1 MIKRK
6 SEMTENL
13 VENMRGGEGATKMK
27 PIFTR
32 EEIMGKCR
40 LFNIITLDPG
50 CSIGTHTHDQE
61 EEIYY
66 ILSGT
71 GTVNDNG
78 QLVKVE
84 PGDAVKTGNGEFHSI
99 KNDGDV
105 PLVFMA
111 VILLFQ

>member
-6 SEMTENL
+6 SEMLTSSI
-13 VENMRGGEGATKMK
+13 ENMRGGEGHTKMMS
-27 PIFTR
+27 IFPK

-71 GTVNDNG
+71 GVVDDNG
-78 QLVKVE
+78 QMVNVE
-84 PGDAVKTGNGEFHSI
+84 PGDAVKTGNGDFHSI
-99 KNDGDV
+99 KNNSDV

-111 VILLFQ
+111 VILLF